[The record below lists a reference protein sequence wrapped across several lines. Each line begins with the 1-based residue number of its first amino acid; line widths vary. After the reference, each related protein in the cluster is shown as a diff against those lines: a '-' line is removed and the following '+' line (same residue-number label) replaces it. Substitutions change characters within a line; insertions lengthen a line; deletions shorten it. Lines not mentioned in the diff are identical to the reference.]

1 MEKEQKTYKYIDTDI
16 NADLLLTNL
25 KHNAQKYVKFKNWD
39 ESKAREFYAALS
51 DFEKAIGE
59 GRLSSD
65 QSGDIIDANGILNNG
80 GADWRDKDGNVLSQ
94 EQYDSL
100 KKRDKDNVSKE
111 FFANREVASYLGTIA
126 KSLYTQETSK
136 DKTAELEKLKFNLPE
151 QGLWNKFANDMAPG
165 GTGDIEAWLDADPYD
180 EKRKKRK
187 TINRAKLFSDY
198 ITKYITELPEDT
210 NLSDTVFKTRENYI
224 KKLQALQKELANGV
238 NSVDYRLIN
247 QLGGTPEEYR
257 RFFTTD
263 KEYLPP
269 NTEPVNPD
277 DSTIPEPSN
286 TPTTSQTSS
295 NNSEDELKTNA
306 ELKAL
311 DTVYRNKYFSS
322 KPMMYRIKSG
332 PKGVKYNTTAAD
344 QVTAYIDALNANN
357 IDLSPNKL
365 KTASAKDYQGYLEQ
379 YQQMNPSAFDTI
391 NSGIYNGWYYI
402 PESLNTDNFTVLGF
416 DPETHY
422 VARIF
427 YGSID
432 GNAREQYKKLLKQ
445 INAGNKSKFQ
455 AGGNITV
462 FTNPGS
468 GGSAEAFSKRQQ
480 ERSKETKS
488 NPQNKRPFTK
498 TENNYSDVGFSATD
512 YVRLSA
518 IGADLLALAD
528 PEPIS
533 AAGLG
538 YASDYANLAADIS
551 EGQGVINTAGNFLG
565 NVALSTIGMIPVVG
579 DAIGSG
585 GKIVKNLIKFTPKL
599 SKLVLA
605 ASAVSAI
612 SNGDEILKSISKI
625 GKDGPEN
632 EMTVQD
638 WRNISMAVQL
648 ALGAKNIRKNAKAV
662 DNVRRAGTTNVMDVR
677 LRQIGTNKEKVFR
690 FGGSQDV
697 EALRNAAT
705 PDEVLAVIS
714 GYPELKGKYTPVTT
728 QSTQKGW
735 AVSGNTWYK
744 PWGWRQT
751 TKTENLTPNTITPVY
766 RRNEALRNVPA
777 SRFSRERRIANRSK
791 DTPAPDEWIKRPK
804 LAKPNNQS
812 SPTTSTN
819 PTTPSTPPLTVYSTN
834 TLIDRARLNNTGL
847 GSKANRPHSAEWDE
861 LSRRG
866 YNENTLTGLGIWKQ
880 GGRLVRKAQ
889 SGMYVV
895 PPIKPLTIPT
905 LDNILD
911 KQFNR
916 KPFGMNTIGPVT
928 KLPEVKQ
935 SFNIARNQILHPRNY
950 GTGYTSSLDY
960 SNREYGTTNK
970 VSLSQI
976 QRANARLR
984 SKTLYPVHGDK
995 EYDFTDAQANTD
1007 RARAKWQANTEN
1019 RTNDFLNWVTNWRKS
1034 NPNGTQADMIGAY
1047 NTLIDN
1053 MYKYKREMATPEYS
1067 GDHSYRHGDAVRD
1080 FNRTNR
1086 SAYASA
1092 NTYPQGV
1099 NGYSTEQESWNG
1111 STTAQRFI
1119 DITPDDI
1126 KDLKFNFAED
1136 ASEDFKDLFRNLVK
1150 DSTGRYYIDTPNI
1163 PEWLKTPRKTQ
1174 SVVNPATDKQ
1184 PNSNKLKTKINLE
1197 GVISEA
1203 LPNALTLGRYFAAR
1217 NLNKSLYDITKQM
1230 PVELYNPM
1238 EAHKWLLGDE
1248 QAVMS
1253 GRRLAGKLNHLTS
1266 RPVTSDANQ
1275 MQAAQMEGY
1284 IKGNE
1289 SLLQGEAQ
1297 DAAKR
1302 EATAEAEW
1310 QQERA
1315 NQKSRYESSTTNKQ
1329 NLLAKR
1335 ASVLQAQAAK
1345 ERADYESLNGLL
1357 GQFEVAA
1364 RQKNEET
1371 AALRESAEKA
1381 SLQNDISANME
1392 SYGIP
1397 VTTEDQQLMN
1407 DLLIGA
1413 RDLNSLNDDERKT
1426 YERLSN
1432 AIQEEVS
1439 RRIFASKGIVYK
1451 PFTPQTTNTVYKPT
1465 IVSNNVSKKRQGGVL
1480 YGDSEKITI
1489 QKLRGKIRRMEIF
1502 QRHLASRMNAF
1513 ERDMD
1518 RAQRSAS
1525 QYINGQK
1532 KQIK

>member
-1 MEKEQKTYKYIDTDI
+1 MAKKPNTYKYIDTDI
-16 NADLLLTNL
+16 DSDLLLTNL
-25 KHNAQKYVKFKNWD
+25 KHNAQNYVKFKNWD
-39 ESKAREFYAALS
+39 NSKAQEFYAALS
-51 DFEKAIGE
+51 DFEKAIE
-59 GRLSSD
+59 EKRLSSD
-65 QSGDIIDANGILNNG
+65 QSGNIIDTKGILNNG
-80 GADWRDKDGNVLSQ
+80 GADWRDKNGNVLSQ

-100 KKRDKDNVSKE
+100 KERNKKNVSKD
-111 FFANREVASYLGTIA
+111 FFANREVATYLGTIA
-126 KSLYTQETSK
+126 KSLYNQETSK
-136 DKTAELEKLKFNLPE
+136 DKSEELEKLKFNFSKH
-151 QGLWNKFANDMAPG
+151 GLWNKFANDMAPSG
-165 GTGDIEAWLDADPYD
+165 VGDIEAWLDADPYD
-180 EKRKKRK
+180 EKTKKRK
-187 TINRAKLFSDY
+187 TVNRAKLFSDY

-210 NLSDTVFKTRENYI
+210 NFSDTVFKTRENYI
-224 KKLQALQKELANGV
+224 QKLQTLQKELANGV

-247 QLGGTPEEYR
+247 QIGGTPEEYR

-269 NTEPVNPD
+269 NTEPVNSD
-277 DSTIPEPSN
+277 GNIIQEPSN
-286 TPTTSQTSS
+286 TPTTPQTSS

-311 DTVYRNKYFSS
+311 DTVYRNRYDNS

-332 PKGVKYNTTAAD
+332 PRGVKYDTRASD
-344 QVTAYIDALNANN
+344 QVRAYMNALNAKN
-357 IDLSPNKL
+357 IDFSVNKL
-365 KTASAKDYQGYLEQ
+365 KAAIGKEYQDYLEQ

-416 DPETHY
+416 NPETHY

-432 GNAREQYKKLLKQ
+432 GQAREHYKELLKQ
-445 INAGNKSKFQ
+445 LNTGSKPKHQ
-455 AGGNITV
+455 EGGNITV
-462 FTNPGS
+462 FTNNSS

-480 ERSKETKS
+480 ELSKETKS
-488 NPQNKRPFTK
+488 NPKNRQPGK
-498 TENNYSDVGFSATD
+498 TENNYSNTDFTTTD
-512 YVRLSA
+512 YVRLGA
-518 IGADLLALAD
+518 IGADIAALVD
-528 PEPIS
+528 PEPFS

-538 YASDYANLAADIS
+538 YASDVANLGADIA
-551 EGQGVINTAGNFLG
+551 EGQGAVNTIGNFLG
-565 NVALSTIGMIPVVG
+565 NAALSTIGIIPVIG
-579 DAIGSG
+579 DAVGSG
-585 GKIVKNLIKFTPKL
+585 SKIVKNLIKFVPKL
-599 SKLVLA
+599 GKAVLA
-605 ASAVSAI
+605 ASAVSAL
-612 SNGDEILKSISKI
+612 SNSDEILKSIGKI

-632 EMTVQD
+632 EMNVQD
-638 WRNISMAVQL
+638 WRNVSIAIQL
-648 ALGAKNIRKNAKAV
+648 ALGSRNAFKNRKAIAKVRKAGETNFIDAKV
-662 DNVRRAGTTNVMDVR
+662 KQNSTN
-677 LRQIGTNKEKVFR
+677 TEKILR
-690 FGGSQDV
+690 FGGKEDV
-697 EALRNAAT
+697 EALRNATT
-705 PDEVLAVIS
+705 PDEVLAVINGHPS
-714 GYPELKGKYTPVTT
+714 LKGKYTPITT
-728 QSTQKGW
+728 QSVQKGW
-735 AVSGNTWYK
+735 SVTKPNWYK
-744 PWGWRQT
+744 PWNWRQKT
-751 TKTENLTPNTITPVY
+751 TTDVLTSNTISPVY
-766 RRNEALRNVPA
+766 SRNIAMSAPM
-777 SRFSRERRIANRSK
+777 SWFKREKYIAKYSK
-791 DTPAPDEWIKRPK
+791 DSPAPYKSVKRNSK
-804 LAKPNNQS
+804 AVKPTKPSKPTN
-812 SPTTSTN
+812 SPTT
-819 PTTPSTPPLTVYSTN
+819 
-834 TLIDRARLNNTGL
+834 ANTGMSL
-847 GSKANRPHSAEWDE
+847 GMLNDNELIKRAKMNSFFLNSIPNRPHSSEWNE
-861 LSRRG
+861 LAKRG
-866 YNENTLTGLGIWKQ
+866 YDESRLTSLGLWKQ

-889 SGMYVV
+889 GGMYTV
-895 PPIKPLTIPT
+895 PSIKPLTVPT
-905 LDNILD
+905 LDDILS
-911 KQFNR
+911 KRFNR
-916 KPFGMNTIGPVT
+916 KPFGMNVNGHLVELPNT
-928 KLPEVKQ
+928 KKPFGIN
-935 SFNIARNQILHPRNY
+935 SRPRNY

-960 SNREYGTTNK
+960 SNKEYGTTNK

-976 QRANARLR
+976 QRSNAGLR
-984 SKTLYPVHGDK
+984 SKTLYPVHGNK

-1007 RARAKWQANTEN
+1007 RARTKWQANAEN

-1047 NTLIDN
+1047 NTLIDK

-1067 GDHSYRHGDAVRD
+1067 GEHSYRHGDAVRD

-1086 SAYASA
+1086 SIYASA

-1099 NGYSTEQESWNG
+1099 NGYSPEQESWNG

-1119 DITPDDI
+1119 DITPEDI

-1150 DSTGRYYIDTPNI
+1150 DATGRYYIDTPDI
-1163 PEWLKTPRKTQ
+1163 PQWLQVPQSTQ
-1174 SVVNPATDKQ
+1174 SLVNPAEDIQPSKDK
-1184 PNSNKLKTKINLE
+1184 PKTKINLE

-1217 NLNKSLYDITKQM
+1217 NLNKNLYDITKQM

-1248 QAVMS
+1248 QAVMA
-1253 GRRLAGKLNHLTS
+1253 GRRMAGKLNHLTS

-1289 SLLQGEAQ
+1289 YLLQGEAQ

-1315 NQKSRYESSTTNKQ
+1315 NQKSRYESSATNKH

-1335 ASVLQAQAAK
+1335 VSVLQAQAAK

-1392 SYGIP
+1392 NYGIP

-1407 DLLIGA
+1407 DLLTGT
-1413 RDLNSLNDDERKT
+1413 RDLNSLNDNERKT

-1465 IVSNNVSKKRQGGVL
+1465 IVSNNVPKERQGGVL

-1489 QKLRGKIRRMEIF
+1489 QKLRGRIRRMEIF

-1518 RAQRSAS
+1518 RTQRSAS

-1532 KQIK
+1532 RQIK

>member
-1 MEKEQKTYKYIDTDI
+1 MAKEQKTYKYIDTDI
-16 NADLLLTNL
+16 DSDLLLTNL

-65 QSGDIIDANGILNNG
+65 QSGDIIDANGVLNNG
-80 GADWRDKDGNVLSQ
+80 GADWRDKNGNVLSQ

-100 KKRDKDNVSKE
+100 KKRDKKSVSKE

-126 KSLYTQETSK
+126 KSLYNQETSK
-136 DKTAELEKLKFNLPE
+136 DKSAELEKLKFNFSK
-151 QGLWNKFANDMAPG
+151 QGLWNKFANDMAPSG
-165 GTGDIEAWLDADPYD
+165 VGDIEAWLDTDPYD
-180 EKRKKRK
+180 EKTKKRK

-198 ITKYITELPEDT
+198 ITKYITELPEDI
-210 NLSDTVFKTRENYI
+210 NFSDTVFKTRENYI
-224 KKLQALQKELANGV
+224 QKLQTLQKELANGI

-247 QLGGTPEEYR
+247 QIGGTPEEYR

-269 NTEPVNPD
+269 NTEPVNSD
-277 DSTIPEPSN
+277 GNTTQEPPN
-286 TPTTSQTSS
+286 TPTTPQTLP

-311 DTVYRNKYFSS
+311 DSVYRNRYDNS
-322 KPMMYRIKSG
+322 KPMMYRIKNG
-332 PKGVKYNTTAAD
+332 PRGVKYDNRAND
-344 QVTAYIDALNANN
+344 RIRAYMNALNAKN
-357 IDLSPNKL
+357 IDFSVNKL
-365 KTASAKDYQGYLEQ
+365 KTAIGKEYQDYLEQ
-379 YQQMNPSAFDTI
+379 YQAMNPGAFDTI

-416 DPETHY
+416 NPETHY
-422 VARIF
+422 VGRIY

-432 GNAREQYKKLLKQ
+432 GQAREHYKELLKQ
-445 INAGNKSKFQ
+445 LNIGSKPKHQ
-455 AGGNITV
+455 EGGNITV
-462 FTNPGS
+462 FTNNSS
-468 GGSAEAFSKRQQ
+468 GGSAEAFSKKQQ
-480 ERSKETKS
+480 ELSKETKS
-488 NPQNKRPFTK
+488 NPQNRRPLK
-498 TENNYSDVGFSATD
+498 KADNDYSNVGFSTED
-512 YVRLSA
+512 YVRLGS
-518 IGADLLALAD
+518 IFVDLGALAD
-528 PEPIS
+528 PEPFT

-538 YASDYANLAADIS
+538 YVSDIANLGADIS
-551 EGQGVINTAGNFLG
+551 EGQGAVNTVGNFLG

-585 GKIVKNLIKFTPKL
+585 GKIVKSLIKFVPKL
-599 SKLVLA
+599 SKLVMA
-605 ASAVSAI
+605 ASAVSVI

-638 WRNISMAVQL
+638 FRNIAIAIQL
-648 ALGAKNIRKNAKAV
+648 ALGAKNAYKNKKAIAKVRK
-662 DNVRRAGTTNVMDVR
+662 AGETNFIDVR
-677 LRQIGTNKEKVFR
+677 TKRNSTNTEEILR
-690 FGGSQDV
+690 FGGKKDV
-697 EALRNAAT
+697 EALRNAST
-705 PDEVLAVIS
+705 PNEVLAVINGQPS
-714 GYPELKGKYTPVTT
+714 LKGKFTPITT
-728 QSTQKGW
+728 QSVQKGW
-735 AVSGNTWYK
+735 SVTKPNWYK
-744 PWGWRQT
+744 PWNWRQKTTVDILAPNITSPVYSKNKAMSTPIPWYRRSYFVRKYTKDSPEPYKTLYKDPRVRKT
-751 TKTENLTPNTITPVY
+751 TKPTKQIN
-766 RRNEALRNVPA
+766 
-777 SRFSRERRIANRSK
+777 
-791 DTPAPDEWIKRPK
+791 TPANPTNTSPSLRILSDDTLINN
-804 LAKPNNQS
+804 AK
-812 SPTTSTN
+812 TTSSILAGV
-819 PTTPSTPPLTVYSTN
+819 P
-834 TLIDRARLNNTGL
+834 
-847 GSKANRPHSAEWDE
+847 NRPHSLEWNE
-861 LSRRG
+861 LLTRG
-866 YNENTLTGLGIWKQ
+866 YSEANLTRLGLWKQ

-889 SGMYVV
+889 TGMYTV
-895 PPIKPLTIPT
+895 PPIKPLTVPT
-905 LDNILD
+905 LDNIFD
-911 KQFNR
+911 KHFNR
-916 KPFGMNTIGPVT
+916 KPFGMSTIEPVT
-928 KLPEVKQ
+928 KLPDVKHP
-935 SFNIARNQILHPRNY
+935 FGVGRNQLIKSRNY

-960 SNREYGTTNK
+960 SNKEYGTTNK

-976 QRANARLR
+976 QRSNAGLR
-984 SKTLYPVHGDK
+984 SKTLYPVHGNK

-1007 RARAKWQANTEN
+1007 RARTKWQDNPEN

-1047 NTLIDN
+1047 NTLIDK

-1067 GDHSYRHGDAVRD
+1067 GEHSYRHGDAVRD

-1086 SAYASA
+1086 SIYNSA

-1119 DITPDDI
+1119 DITPEDI
-1126 KDLKFNFAED
+1126 KDLKFNFSENT
-1136 ASEDFKDLFRNLVK
+1136 SEDFKDLFRNLVK
-1150 DSTGRYYIDTPNI
+1150 DPTGRYYIDIPNI
-1163 PEWLKTPRKTQ
+1163 PDWLKTPQKTQ
-1174 SVVNPATDKQ
+1174 SIINPTEDIQ
-1184 PNSNKLKTKINLE
+1184 PNTIKPKTKINLE
-1197 GVISEA
+1197 GIISEA
-1203 LPNALTLGRYFAAR
+1203 LPNALALGRYFAAR
-1217 NLNKSLYDITKQM
+1217 NLNKNLYDITKQM

-1248 QAVMS
+1248 QAVMA
-1253 GRRLAGKLNHLTS
+1253 GRRMAGKLNYLTS

-1289 SLLQGEAQ
+1289 YLLQGEAQ

-1315 NQKSRYESSTTNKQ
+1315 NQKSRYESSATNKH

-1335 ASVLQAQAAK
+1335 VSVLQAQAAK

-1371 AALRESAEKA
+1371 TALRESAEKA

-1392 SYGIP
+1392 NYGIP

-1407 DLLIGA
+1407 DLLTGT
-1413 RDLNSLNDDERKT
+1413 RDLNSLNDNERKT

-1451 PFTPQTTNTVYKPT
+1451 PFTPRTTNTVYKPT
-1465 IVSNNVSKKRQGGVL
+1465 IVSNNVPKERQGGIL

-1489 QKLRGKIRRMEIF
+1489 QKLRDRIRRMEIF

-1518 RAQRSAS
+1518 RTQRSAS

-1532 KQIK
+1532 RQIK